1 MNIIE
6 ILIGYGLGCVMG
18 GGSLYAFQQE
28 KIKELMEKYK
38 TTQISLCCTF
48 EELKEAKL
56 TVTAKQTEIEKLCH
70 IQTRMQKIIDSK
82 EQEIKSLCQSYYQ
95 HIKELTESKEQEIK
109 TLCESQQTQFFELE
123 TDYQQQIE
131 QLKNNYQQLENNYQN
146 QLQELQ
152 KSIPPTNWWRV
163 LFNL

>member
-1 MNIIE
+1 MNIID

-38 TTQISLCCTF
+38 TTEISLCCTF

-56 TVTAKQTEIEKLCH
+56 TVITKQTEIEKLCH
-70 IQTRMQKIIDSK
+70 VQTRMQKIIDSK
-82 EQEIKSLCQSYYQ
+82 EQEIKSLCKNYQ
-95 HIKELTESKEQEIK
+95 HQIKELTESKEQEIK
-109 TLCESQQTQFFELE
+109 SLCESQQIQIFELE

-131 QLKNNYQQLENNYQN
+131 KLENNYQN

-152 KSIPPTNWWRV
+152 TPIPKTNWWRV